1 MKVMLRAADVLADL
15 VEAARDGKEI
25 DESSYAAIASEV
37 KALTVIEGQAEE
49 VEEVIDFQP
58 TVIDFGL
65 PEITIDIP
73 ATPSHD
79 YRINFSPAPTST
91 PTPTRPC
98 SLARAEPSRHHAGDL
113 RYIRGAATRCRR
125 SGRRLPGLVHRSQP
139 EHESADCARCSN
151 SSTAKRSFNRD
162 RRPGGSF

>member
-1 MKVMLRAADVLADL
+1 MLRAADVLADL
-15 VEAARDGKEI
+15 VEASRDGKEI

-65 PEITIDIP
+65 PEIAIDIP

-79 YRINFSPAPTST
+79 YRINF
-91 PTPTRPC
+91 
-98 SLARAEPSRHHAGDL
+98 
-113 RYIRGAATRCRR
+113 
-125 SGRRLPGLVHRSQP
+125 
-139 EHESADCARCSN
+139 
-151 SSTAKRSFNRD
+151 
-162 RRPGGSF
+162 